1 MAVISVP
8 VRTAAATVQALP
20 AVPHRGDCLST
31 KWVDTTSAQVEKYV
45 ADVLRQH
52 YTRYN
57 DYMSKEA
64 DMRRELQRYVTTL
77 EVGSLK
83 ASL

>member
-1 MAVISVP
+1 M
-8 VRTAAATVQALP
+8 R
-20 AVPHRGDCLST
+20 T
-31 KWVDTTSAQVEKYV
+31 KWVDSTTAQVQKYV
-45 ADVLRQH
+45 ADMLRQH

-83 ASL
+83 ASLWSATPDTSAHMLLGCKGTGCGSKDGRC